1 MRLRPLL
8 VIGGLF
14 AVITIAIFLS
24 SCGGGS
30 SSTSPGTGGG
40 GGGSGPSF
48 DLSFPATG
56 ASRSFTFA
64 TAGTWNY
71 QCSPHGNC
79 CGMTGSVVVNA
90 GATEDSAVVT
100 VGPGNSLS
108 YSPATVTVKPGGTV
122 RWVNASS
129 ATNHTVTR

>member
-100 VGPGNSLS
+100 VGPGNTLS